1 MDHEDVPME
10 GTERRRRASSLQSEV
25 QRLQE
30 QGRRASDAAVEN
42 ESLPMVA
49 KVPTDPLLIQQL
61 NQRNE
66 EVERNFSV
74 VEQTFVQQ
82 QEAFMNMSQTVENVH
97 LRAEERTLA
106 NRTILEEER
115 EARRLESLRRDALLQ
130 QQNQTT
136 NVLIEELQKQRAE
149 KQQLELMTKELF
161 QKLEVQTVA
170 HQQAL
175 FEAAA
180 AVNANRRDV
189 ETLLKERKRF
199 AETRWQ
205 HFAPQTPR
213 GREHGSTKMPSR
225 MQKDLDRK
233 K

>member
-10 GTERRRRASSLQSEV
+10 GTERRRRTSSLQSEV

-42 ESLPMVA
+42 ESLHMVA
-49 KVPTDPLLIQQL
+49 QVPTDPLLIQQL

-161 QKLEVQTVA
+161 QMLEVQTVA
-170 HQQAL
+170 HQQAF

-189 ETLLKERKRF
+189 ETLFKERKRF
-199 AETRWQ
+199 AETR
-205 HFAPQTPR
+205 
-213 GREHGSTKMPSR
+213 
-225 MQKDLDRK
+225 
-233 K
+233 